1 MGESREIDNPRVG
14 RRLWVIGLLAA
25 TAAAFLPV
33 LQNDFVNYDDP
44 FTLKNNVNLTSPDV
58 LTWAFTTNLMGHYQP
73 LAWLTW
79 SGIVSAFGATP
90 AALHALSLIV
100 HLVNTALI
108 YLLALQLAR
117 ACQPTLASRRASEGG
132 RLVALGTSAAF
143 ALHPMRVEVVAWASA
158 FPYAL
163 SLAWLLG
170 ATLAYLHYASATAT
184 PVARRA
190 FAISLF
196 CYACS
201 LLSRSIALAY
211 PIVLLVLDVYPLRRR
226 NRWLEKFPF
235 LGLALLA
242 AVAEATSR
250 ESTGLEEV
258 GVGARLTAAVSA
270 PFLYLARTIWPSG
283 YSPLEA
289 RPLQPETEWT
299 PLFLGAAG
307 LCVVSFAVWRA
318 RYRWPVFAA
327 VWVAFI
333 LLLVPA
339 IGLTPS
345 GQQSMANRYAYFPAV
360 ALSFVAGGLLSQS
373 GSTRLARRSL
383 IVVALAA
390 GCALS
395 AMTMREISWWRN
407 SVTLWS
413 RALAIDGSNDI
424 ATFNLAVALEEAGR
438 SDEAIARYQQSL
450 ALVPDHMPARNAL
463 TALQAKRGLALMKN
477 GQFTEAAADLRAA
490 VAQRPADLTLINALS
505 FALVQAGQSKQAVEI
520 LKQGLKSHA
529 DNDDLAHNLARLLA
543 TSPDPI
549 VRDGDLAL
557 RLAMVVRSRT
567 GGRDPRVLDTLAA
580 AYAAA
585 GQPGAARKTSTEAV
599 ALANQLGQPELA
611 AEIRTH
617 PWSR

>member
-1 MGESREIDNPRVG
+1 M
-14 RRLWVIGLLAA
+14 IGLLAA
-25 TAAAFLPV
+25 TAAAFLSV

-44 FTLKNNVNLTSPDV
+44 FTLKNNVNLTSPGV
-58 LTWAFTTNLMGHYQP
+58 VTWAFTTNLMGHYQP

-79 SGIVSAFGATP
+79 SAIVSAFGATP

-100 HLVNTALI
+100 HLLNTLLI

-117 ACQPTLASRRASEGG
+117 ACQPKLEGGRASEGG
-132 RLVALGTSAAF
+132 LSTRQQQIVAVTGAAAF
-143 ALHPMRVEVVAWASA
+143 AIHPMRVEVVAWASA

-170 ATLAYLHYASATAT
+170 ATLAYLHYASAAAT

-201 LLSRSIALAY
+201 LLSRSIALAF

-226 NRWLEKFPF
+226 NRWLEKLPF
-235 LGLALLA
+235 LGVALLA

-270 PFLYLARTIWPSG
+270 PFLYLARTIWPIG

-289 RPLQPETEWT
+289 RPLQPETEWM
-299 PLFLGAAG
+299 PLLLGAAG

-318 RYRWPVFAA
+318 RHRWPVFAA

-345 GQQSMANRYAYFPAV
+345 GQQSIANRYAYFPAV
-360 ALSFVAGGLLSQS
+360 ALSLLVGG
-373 GSTRLARRSL
+373 
-383 IVVALAA
+383 ALAA
-390 GCALS
+390 LTRTRLMQRS
-395 AMTMREISWWRN
+395 AIAAAIGIACGLGVVTMRETFWWRD
-407 SVTLWS
+407 SVMLWS
-413 RALAIDGSNDI
+413 RALAIDASNDI

-438 SDEAIARYQQSL
+438 NDAAIARYQQTL
-450 ALVPDHMPARNAL
+450 ALIPGHMPARNAL
-463 TALQAKRGLALMKN
+463 TNLQAKRGLALMKN
-477 GQFTEAAADLRAA
+477 GQFTEASADLRAA
-490 VAQRPADLTLINALS
+490 VTQRPADLTLINALS
-505 FALVQAGQSKQAVEI
+505 FALVQAGQSKQAVEV

-543 TSPDPI
+543 TSPDPS

-557 RLAMVVRSRT
+557 RLAMAVRSRT

-585 GQPGAARKTSTEAV
+585 GQPDAARKTSTEAV
-599 ALANQLGQPELA
+599 AVASQLGQPELA